1 MTDHHHPESQVP
13 ERDRPTRAQLRCLRS
28 LAMQTGQTFS
38 MPRTKPQASQEIKRL
53 QRAAR
58 TRGGETPARSVYD
71 VSDRVPSATGF
82 RNDEITGYGS
92 TARWA

>member
-13 ERDRPTRAQLRCLRS
+13 ERDRPTRAQLRYLRS
-28 LAMQTGQTFS
+28 LAMQADQTFAS
-38 MPRTKPQASQEIKRL
+38 PRTKTHATHEITRL

-58 TRGGETPARSVYD
+58 ASRGERQHRHAYDQQDYLAGATAIRDET
-71 VSDRVPSATGF
+71 
-82 RNDEITGYGS
+82 TGYGI